1 LYRLRLIRRRVDRRY
16 VIGAAVVL
24 VLLVIGV
31 AGYALAASKGV
42 DASAA
47 QFTASRAGERRGEVA
62 GTHQGYADGFKSGRE
77 HAFQSAYREAFA
89 SAYRSEFERAGL
101 PAPDEVPV
109 KGP

>member
-1 LYRLRLIRRRVDRRY
+1 MYRLRLIRRHVDRRF
-16 VIGAAVVL
+16 VIGAAVAL

-47 QFTASRAGERRGEVA
+47 QVAASRAGERRGEAA
-62 GTHQGYADGFKSGRE
+62 GTRQGYADGFKSGRE
-77 HAFQSAYREAFA
+77 DAFQSSYREAFV
-89 SAYRSEFERAGL
+89 SAYRGEFERAGL
-101 PAPDEVPV
+101 PPPDEIPV